1 MTKHVTQFISQCPT
15 CQKQNVRKVAYN
27 TIPFVTSSS
36 RPHERINVDT
46 FQVSTE
52 DSQGNKAVVVVVD
65 TCTRW
70 TELYPVPSWEQ
81 EFIGMAL
88 VQHFGRYGPPAE
100 VLTDQGSEYLN
111 STIKQF
117 LKSQWVIQ
125 MNTPIAHSHEQNARV
140 ER

>member
-81 EFIGMAL
+81 EF
-88 VQHFGRYGPPAE
+88 YGISTTFRSIWPTSRDSDGSRFRIFKLNHYS
-100 VLTDQGSEYLN
+100 VSKISVGHTDEHTYRSF
-111 STIKQF
+111 I
-117 LKSQWVIQ
+117 
-125 MNTPIAHSHEQNARV
+125 
-140 ER
+140 